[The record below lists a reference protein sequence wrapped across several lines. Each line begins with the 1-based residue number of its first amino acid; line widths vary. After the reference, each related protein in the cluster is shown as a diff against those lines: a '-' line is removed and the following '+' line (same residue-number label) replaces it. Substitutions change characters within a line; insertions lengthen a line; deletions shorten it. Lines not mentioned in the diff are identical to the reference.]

1 MWQYGPGA
9 QITRNA
15 TTLLGTLFGA
25 FQEIRDPTLQ
35 IYPHL
40 EQPSFLKQLTRDG
53 RVAKEIGRAGLHG
66 GCKAPRACS
75 RALCDPAPR
84 PRPRGGSR
92 VSAREPARGERAS
105 EEALYKRTHFIGSH
119 THVRGTLLELPSVQ
133 HGRQQHCAACI
144 GRKLPDCL
152 HVDHAGDRGAI
163 LTGDSGL
170 RAAIG

>member
-1 MWQYGPGA
+1 MDLEWHPPPERSA
-9 QITRNA
+9 KDLSRN
-15 TTLLGTLFGA
+15 
-25 FQEIRDPTLQ
+25 
-35 IYPHL
+35 
-40 EQPSFLKQLTRDG
+40 
-53 RVAKEIGRAGLHG
+53 
-66 GCKAPRACS
+66 S
-75 RALCDPAPR
+75 RPNSTDLPAPR
-84 PRPRGGSR
+84 TAQLPQTAHPRWACRQRDRPGRPSR
-92 VSAREPARGERAS
+92 RVQSPEGLQSSVVRPGAAAPAAWGLSAREPARGERAS
-105 EEALYKRTHFIGSH
+105 EEALYKRAHFIGSH